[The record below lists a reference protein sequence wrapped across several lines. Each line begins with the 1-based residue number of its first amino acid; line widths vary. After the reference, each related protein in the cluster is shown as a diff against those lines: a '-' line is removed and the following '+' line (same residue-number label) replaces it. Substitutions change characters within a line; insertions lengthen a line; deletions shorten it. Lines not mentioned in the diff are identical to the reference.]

1 MIVLVPAAEEPEEG
15 DEEYPGIDPMEYDT
29 VRSEAH
35 ANVISVPGA
44 ADFVLLFHVTDQEEI
59 SDESPDSLKMYE
71 YEAKY
76 GVELKEFEEG

>member
-1 MIVLVPAAEEPEEG
+1 MVPAAEEPDDG
-15 DEEYPGIDPMEYDT
+15 DDVYPGMDPMEYVS

-35 ANVISVPGA
+35 ANVISEPGA

-71 YEAKY
+71 YDARY